1 MRNAFYSF
9 NQWPRTKR
17 GDPIFSCTEDAIFYG
32 HLIVYEDQ
40 ERIKIVKL
48 RKRVLF
54 DLKVMRAKTSPNLN
68 RMMELAVK
76 GQFYRECLEELERI
90 EKEGK

>member
-1 MRNAFYSF
+1 MIKTVRDYS
-9 NQWPRTKR
+9 NWPRTQA
-17 GDPIFSCTEDAIFYG
+17 GNPILTDTGDAIFYA
-32 HLIVYEDQ
+32 HLITGKVS
-40 ERIKIVKL
+40 ERTKIVKL
-48 RKRVLF
+48 RQKTLF
-54 DLKVMRAKTSPNLN
+54 DLKVMRSKTGPNLN